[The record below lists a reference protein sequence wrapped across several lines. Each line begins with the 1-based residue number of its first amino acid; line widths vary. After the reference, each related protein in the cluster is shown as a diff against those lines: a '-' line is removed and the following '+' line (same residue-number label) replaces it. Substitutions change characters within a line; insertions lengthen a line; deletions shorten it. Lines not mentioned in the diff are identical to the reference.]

1 MQCLAGRRPIR
12 YHQGMNET
20 GAGHY
25 IPSDP
30 SFESLAKLLTALE
43 RTSQTSQKVVFVAD
57 FLRELPTESLLLA
70 ARALSGL
77 LLPLGSPQKLNV
89 GWRLIVDSLQA
100 LPIRQEGWIEAYRE
114 TGDMGSTV
122 AAMLE
127 EAGYMPEPPTLSLSE
142 IHQCLAEIIASSGK
156 DSRSNKRAMLEKLWH
171 RLSPIEVKFLIRL
184 FTGDLRVGLKEGLV
198 EAGVARA
205 FEVPLAQVRHANLL
219 LSDIGEVTRMAQA
232 GTLSE
237 ASLELLHPCR
247 LMLAE
252 PIASAAIPF
261 ALGPHRFLAE
271 DKYDGIRAQVHRKG
285 KEVRVFSRNLEE
297 IGLHF
302 PEILSAARTLPGEW
316 ILDGEI
322 VAFQGEI
329 QPFFLLQQRLHRVN
343 PEAML
348 EEVPVSYF
356 AFDLLFQDG
365 ESLLHFPLE
374 ERRQRLEA
382 LPLHPPF
389 LLGKQVP
396 VSTEEETEAA
406 FRSARERGTEGLVL
420 KEPASPYQPGHR
432 GKQWLKMK
440 KELTTLDCLVV
451 AVEWGN
457 GKRAGL
463 LSDYT
468 FAVRGENSRLL
479 TIGKAY
485 NGLTDRELKEMTSWF
500 LAHKIRDL
508 GWQLE
513 VEPKIVVE
521 VAFNSIQKSARHTSG
536 YALRFPRIKGIRWEK
551 SPEEIDSLEVV
562 RRIYEE
568 EVKAR

>member
-1 MQCLAGRRPIR
+1 LASRRLIR
-12 YHQGMNET
+12 YHQGMDET
-20 GAGHY
+20 GEGRQ

-30 SFESLAKLLTALE
+30 SFGELAKLLATLEKTAK
-43 RTSQTSQKVVFVAD
+43 TSLKVDSVAG
-57 FLRELPTESLLLA
+57 FLRELPALSLCLA
-70 ARALSGL
+70 ARDLSGL

-100 LPIRQEGWIEAYRE
+100 LVIGRGNWIEVYRE

-127 EAGYMPEPPTLSLSE
+127 EAGYVPEPPPLSLLE
-142 IHQCLAEIIASSGK
+142 VHQRLGEVIAVIGK
-156 DSRSNKRAMLEKLWH
+156 DSRSGKRALLEKLWR
-171 RLSPIEVKFLIRL
+171 RLSPIEIKFLIRL

-205 FEVPLAQVRHANLL
+205 FEVPLSQVRHANLL
-219 LSDIGEVTRMAQA
+219 ISDIGEVALMAQA
-232 GTLSE
+232 GTLAK

-252 PIASAAIPF
+252 PVVSAATPF

-271 DKYDGIRAQVHRKG
+271 DKYDGIRAQIHHQKE
-285 KEVRVFSRNLEE
+285 EVRIFSRNLEE

-302 PEILSAARTLPGEW
+302 PEILAAARALPGEW

-348 EEVPVSYF
+348 IEAPVAYF
-356 AFDLLFQDG
+356 AFDLLFQNG
-365 ESLLHFPLE
+365 ESLLHLPLE
-374 ERRQRLEA
+374 ERRLRLEA

-389 LLGKQVP
+389 FLGKQVP
-396 VSTEEETEAA
+396 VNTEEDTETA
-406 FRSARERGTEGLVL
+406 FRSARERGAEGLVL

-468 FAVRGENSRLL
+468 FAVRGERDRLL

-485 NGLTDRELKEMTSWF
+485 NGLTDRELKEMTAWF
-500 LAHKIRDL
+500 LSHKVRDL
-508 GWQLE
+508 GWQME

-521 VAFNSIQKSARHTSG
+521 VAFNSIQESARHSSG

-551 SPEEIDSLEVV
+551 NPEEIDSLETV
-562 RRIYEE
+562 RNIYEE
-568 EVKAR
+568 EVMRR

>member
-1 MQCLAGRRPIR
+1 MD
-12 YHQGMNET
+12 ET
-20 GAGHY
+20 G
-25 IPSDP
+25 ISRQITSDP
-30 SFESLAKLLTALE
+30 SFEELAKLLAALE
-43 RTSQTSQKVVFVAD
+43 KTAKTSQKVTMVAE
-57 FLRELPTESLLLA
+57 FFRELPAESLLLA
-70 ARALSGL
+70 ARNLSGL
-77 LLPLGSPQKLNV
+77 LLPLGSQEKLNV
-89 GWRLIVDSLQA
+89 GWRLIVDSLQT
-100 LPIRQEGWIEAYRE
+100 IGIGREGWIEVYRE

-127 EAGYMPEPPTLSLSE
+127 NAGYLPEPPPLSLVE
-142 IHQCLAEIIASSGK
+142 IHQRLAEVIAASGK
-156 DSRSNKRAMLEKLWH
+156 DSRSGKRILLEKLWR
-171 RLSPIEVKFLIRL
+171 RLSPIEIKFLIRL

-198 EAGVARA
+198 EAALAGA
-205 FEVPLAQVRHANLL
+205 FEAPLAQVRHANLL
-219 LSDIGEVTRMAQA
+219 ISDIGETALMAQA
-232 GTLSE
+232 GTLAK

-252 PIASAAIPF
+252 PVLSASALF

-271 DKYDGIRAQVHRKG
+271 DKYDGIRAQVHRQG
-285 KEVRVFSRNLEE
+285 EEVRIFSRNLEE

-302 PEILSAARTLPGEW
+302 PEILAAARALPGEW

-348 EEVPVSYF
+348 IEAPVAYF
-356 AFDLLFQDG
+356 AFDLLFHNG
-365 ESLLHFPLE
+365 ESLLALPLE
-374 ERRQRLEA
+374 ERRRRLEV
-382 LPLHPPF
+382 LPLHSPF

-396 VSTEEETEAA
+396 VSTEEETEDA
-406 FRSARERGTEGLVL
+406 FRLARERGTEGLVL

-468 FAVRGENSRLL
+468 FAVRGEDNRLL

-485 NGLTDRELKEMTSWF
+485 NGLTDRELKEMTAWF
-500 LAHKIRDL
+500 LAHKTKDL
-508 GWQLE
+508 GWQME

-521 VAFNSIQKSARHTSG
+521 VAFNSIQESARHSSG
-536 YALRFPRIKGIRWEK
+536 YALRFPRIKAIRQEK

-562 RRIYEE
+562 RKIYEE
-568 EVKAR
+568 EVKRDAY

>member
-1 MQCLAGRRPIR
+1 
-12 YHQGMNET
+12 MNET
-20 GAGHY
+20 GEGRQ
-25 IPSDP
+25 ISSDP
-30 SFESLAKLLTALE
+30 SFEELAGLLAALE
-43 RTSQTSQKVVFVAD
+43 RTPQTSRKVVLVAE
-57 FLRELPTESLLLA
+57 FLRELPAESLLLA

-77 LLPLGSPQKLNV
+77 LLPLGSSQKLKV
-89 GWRLIVDSLQA
+89 GWRLIVDSLRA

-127 EAGYMPEPPTLSLSE
+127 EARYVPEPPPLSLVE
-142 IHQCLAEIIASSGK
+142 VHQRLAEVIAAGGK
-156 DSRSNKRAMLEKLWH
+156 DSRSGKRILLEKLWR
-171 RLSPIEVKFLIRL
+171 RLSSIEIKFLIRL
-184 FTGDLRVGLKEGLV
+184 FSGDLRVGLKEGLV
-198 EAGVARA
+198 EAGVAGA

-219 LSDIGEVTRMAQA
+219 RSDIGEVALMAQA
-232 GTLSE
+232 GTLAE

-252 PIASAAIPF
+252 LVVSAAVPF

-271 DKYDGIRAQVHRKG
+271 DKYDGIRAQVHRQG
-285 KEVRVFSRNLEE
+285 EEVRVFSRNLEE
-297 IGLHF
+297 IGLQF
-302 PEILSAARTLPGEW
+302 PEILAAARALPGEW

-322 VAFQGEI
+322 VAFGGEI

-348 EEVPVSYF
+348 IEAPVAYF

-365 ESLLHFPLE
+365 ESLLHLPLE

-382 LPLHPPF
+382 LPLHHPF
-389 LLGKQVP
+389 LLGRQVP

-432 GKQWLKMK
+432 GKQWLKLK

-468 FAVRGENSRLL
+468 FAVHGEDGGLL

-485 NGLTDRELKEMTSWF
+485 NGLTDRELKEMTAWF
-500 LAHKIRDL
+500 LAHKTRDL

-521 VAFNSIQKSARHTSG
+521 VAFNSIQESARHSSG

-562 RRIYEE
+562 RRIYVE
-568 EVKAR
+568 EVKSR